1 MIRTKVNFV
10 LPKNNA
16 RDTLITLEG
25 TDNNLGAYIKFVEM
39 QTNLAMTTEY
49 VEHDRLASA
58 KVGPY
63 IYWDLPTI
71 RESVEKVQWY
81 WERFFLV
88 KCIMLNRA
96 YTKICQN
103 SEKELKKLYIIE
115 RKCALLINFLNSRL
129 AKVAAVFEMLS
140 LMEKKDILQY
150 Y

>member
-16 RDTLITLEG
+16 RDTLIALEG

-81 WERFFLV
+81 WERFFW
-88 KCIMLNRA
+88 LN
-96 YTKICQN
+96 
-103 SEKELKKLYIIE
+103 
-115 RKCALLINFLNSRL
+115 
-129 AKVAAVFEMLS
+129 V
-140 LMEKKDILQY
+140 
-150 Y
+150 